1 MTETGGYPSRNSASC
16 PQFEGFAFRVAGLA
30 LAISIVSRL
39 PRQARKAR
47 KPWEQ
52 ATPAENDLS
61 IKGKAYI
68 AGIYEHP
75 TRHAPDKSTAQ
86 LHAEVA
92 KGALED
98 AGLTK
103 ADIDGYFCAGDAPG
117 GALTMVDYLGLKVRH
132 IDSTDT
138 GGCSYLIHLGH
149 AAQAIAAGRCLVAPV
164 TLAGKP
170 RTGAMPPRAAGAEAD
185 FEAAYGAT
193 THNAYG
199 MCAMRHMHDYGTT
212 SEQLA
217 WIKVAA
223 SHHAQYNPYAMLKDV
238 VTVEDVLNS
247 PMISDPLHRM
257 DCCVVTDGGGALIVT
272 TAEIAKSLKKPL
284 VRMIGHGEAMKG
296 PRGGKD
302 LDLTYSA
309 GVWSGPRAFEEAGL
323 TPKDIKYA
331 SIYDS
336 FTITV
341 LMQLEDL
348 GFCRKGEGG
357 KFVADGNLIS
367 GVGKLPFNTDGGGL
381 CSNHPVNRGGMTKIL
396 EAVRQLRGEAHP
408 KVQVPNCD
416 LAIAHGTGGLLGVRH
431 GASTCILERV

>member
-1 MTETGGYPSRNSASC
+1 MLRCARNDGLYRSRHTVQLIARLEEGLTRDDGGSGLQLSRQTEYFLACQALPDRPEKSR
-16 PQFEGFAFRVAGLA
+16 
-30 LAISIVSRL
+30 
-39 PRQARKAR
+39 
-47 KPWEQ
+47 EQ
-52 ATPAENDLS
+52 ETPAENDLT

-92 KGALED
+92 KGAIED

-117 GALTMVDYLGLKVRH
+117 GVMNMVDYLGLKVRH
-132 IDSTDT
+132 LDSTDT

-149 AAQAIAAGRCLVAPV
+149 AAEAIAAGKCSIALI

-199 MCAMRHMHDYGTT
+199 MCAMRHMHDYGTS

-223 SHHAQYNPYAMLKDV
+223 SHHAQYNPHAMLREV

-247 PMISDPLHRM
+247 PMISDPLHRL
-257 DCCVVTDGGGALIVT
+257 DCCVISDGGGALIVT
-272 TAEIAKSLKKPL
+272 TPEIAKSL
-284 VRMIGHGEAMKG
+284 
-296 PRGGKD
+296 D
-302 LDLTYSA
+302 
-309 GVWSGPRAFEEAGL
+309 
-323 TPKDIKYA
+323 
-331 SIYDS
+331 
-336 FTITV
+336 
-341 LMQLEDL
+341 
-348 GFCRKGEGG
+348 RK
-357 KFVADGNLIS
+357 
-367 GVGKLPFNTDGGGL
+367 
-381 CSNHPVNRGGMTKIL
+381 
-396 EAVRQLRGEAHP
+396 
-408 KVQVPNCD
+408 
-416 LAIAHGTGGLLGVRH
+416 
-431 GASTCILERV
+431 STRLNSSH

>member
-1 MTETGGYPSRNSASC
+1 MLAKAALKGEKTAGKRKRQRSA
-16 PQFEGFAFRVAGLA
+16 
-30 LAISIVSRL
+30 I
-39 PRQARKAR
+39 
-47 KPWEQ
+47 
-52 ATPAENDLS
+52 LS
-61 IKGKAYI
+61 IKGKAYL

-117 GALTMVDYLGLKVRH
+117 GVMAMADYLGLKVRH
-132 IDSTDT
+132 FDSTDT
-138 GGCSYLIHLGH
+138 GGCSYLVHLGH
-149 AAQAIAAGRCLVAPV
+149 AAEAIAAGKCSIALI

-170 RTGAMPPRAAGAEAD
+170 RTGAMPPRATGAEVD

-193 THNAYG
+193 THNIYG
-199 MCAMRHMHDYGTT
+199 MCAMRHMHEFGTT

-223 SHHAQYNPYAMLKDV
+223 SHHAQYNPHAMLKDV

-272 TAEIAKSLKKPL
+272 TEAIARSLKKPL
-284 VRMIGHGEAMKG
+284 VRMIGHGEALKG

-302 LDLTYSA
+302 LNLTYSA
-309 GVWSGPRAFEEAGL
+309 GVWSGPR
-323 TPKDIKYA
+323 
-331 SIYDS
+331 
-336 FTITV
+336 
-341 LMQLEDL
+341 
-348 GFCRKGEGG
+348 
-357 KFVADGNLIS
+357 
-367 GVGKLPFNTDGGGL
+367 GV
-381 CSNHPVNRGGMTKIL
+381 RGGRRDAEGHQIRL
-396 EAVRQLRGEAHP
+396 DLR
-408 KVQVPNCD
+408 
-416 LAIAHGTGGLLGVRH
+416 
-431 GASTCILERV
+431 